1 LVLEALGFERMFS
14 FSDLELLAL
23 LLVSAFCVIVL
34 LRFFSV
40 MEKGNCPSCDG
51 KLTRKKRDAGDYFV
65 IAATFGILPFK
76 RYKCIQ
82 CGWEGLR
89 WRKRK
94 EIVKGPRP

>member
-1 LVLEALGFERMFS
+1 MEIGVGFERLFT
-14 FSDLELLAL
+14 FSDLELLGL
-23 LLVSAFCVIVL
+23 LLASLFAMIISLRLFKVLEKSACPQC
-34 LRFFSV
+34 
-40 MEKGNCPSCDG
+40 GN
-51 KLTRKKRDAGDYFV
+51 KLTRKKRVTGDYIV
-65 IAATFGILPFK
+65 IILTLGVLPFK